1 MLPGKVKGN
10 IAKLEQLK
18 SKQPELASV
27 IDKRLPALHKRLGFF
42 REPVKAL
49 EEALGRI
56 CTTPAHSQKLLFFH
70 LPVLKRCRQIT
81 RLFIRFILRLF
92 C

>member
-1 MLPGKVKGN
+1 MPGKVKGN

-56 CTTPAHSQKLLFFH
+56 CTNPAHFQKLFSRTISRTLFTCQFESGAG
-70 LPVLKRCRQIT
+70 
-81 RLFIRFILRLF
+81 RLQG
-92 C
+92 